1 MRRWFERLPRRGNA
15 EQEAPPARSSS
26 LSPLGR
32 AIVRRVAAHTTCRRH
47 HAGVALIAGFKLL
60 KCVLLLVVGL
70 GLLKL
75 MHAEIAT
82 LFSQLLEILHLDAD
96 SRALHTLVL
105 KVDALQPQNVL
116 TVGLVSLTYAGLLLT
131 EGLGLW
137 FERAWAAYLTV
148 ISTSLLI
155 PFELYEIVQRITVLR
170 IGVLLLNL
178 VIVLYLISQLKYHT
192 LRSRH
197 SLT

>member
-1 MRRWFERLPRRGNA
+1 M
-15 EQEAPPARSSS
+15 
-26 LSPLGR
+26 
-32 AIVRRVAAHTTCRRH
+32 AAHTTGRRH
-47 HAGVALIAGFKLL
+47 HAGVALIAGFKFL
-60 KCVLLLVVGL
+60 KGTLLLVVGL

-75 MHAEIAT
+75 MHADIAT
-82 LFSQLLEILHLDAD
+82 LFSQLLENLHLNAD
-96 SRALHTLVL
+96 SRALHALVL

-116 TVGLVSLTYAGLLLT
+116 TVGAVSLTYAGLLLT
-131 EGLGLW
+131 EGVGLW

-178 VIVLYLISQLKYHT
+178 LIVLYLISQLKHHT